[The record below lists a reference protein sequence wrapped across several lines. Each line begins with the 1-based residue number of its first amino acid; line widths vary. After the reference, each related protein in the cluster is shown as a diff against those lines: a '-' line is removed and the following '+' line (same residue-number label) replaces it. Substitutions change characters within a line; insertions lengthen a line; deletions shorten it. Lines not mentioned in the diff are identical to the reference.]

1 MSHVIYLCSAHES
14 KDSILDNPVS
24 CACMQIYYVEIVGT
38 YTASYIELQ
47 LHENIQ
53 LVSWHG
59 NLHLNYKCTHP
70 SNCMK
75 IYS

>member
-1 MSHVIYLCSAHES
+1 MSFI
-14 KDSILDNPVS
+14 
-24 CACMQIYYVEIVGT
+24 CAVLMKAKTVYWTIQFRVHACRSIYYVQIVGT

-53 LVSWHG
+53 LVSWHR
-59 NLHLNYKCTHP
+59 NLHLNYKCTHQ

>member
-1 MSHVIYLCSAHES
+1 
-14 KDSILDNPVS
+14 
-24 CACMQIYYVEIVGT
+24 MQIYYVQIVGT
-38 YTASYIELQ
+38 YRASYIELK

-59 NLHLNYKCTHP
+59 NLHLHYKCMHQ